1 MAEPALSEDHLD
13 LVLEKMY
20 QKKGW
25 DFRLY
30 RKSSLRRCI
39 ERRISFSRLPSREY
53 IERLDSEPAEFH
65 HLFNHITIKVSE
77 FFRDLEVFNQ
87 IERHVIP
94 ATLEKLKSE
103 GRDTLRIWS
112 CGCARGEE
120 PYSLAMLLF
129 KALSNAPASFGMAGQ
144 ESAVPQG
151 GTIKMMPSLH
161 FDESED
167 QTTGIRRSPAYQDRR
182 GFRSTALTASLTP
195 LDTSAGFNVKI
206 FATDIDESS
215 IEIARKGI
223 FSEDSFTNLSPVLRD
238 SFFKPLDTG
247 FQVILQIRNILTFGV
262 HNIVSNIHLSRTD
275 ILLCRN
281 LLIYFEK
288 DLQEKVFEKFFYSL
302 NRGGF
307 IILGKSEVV
316 PSLFRDRF
324 QEVFRKEKIY
334 QKI

>member
-1 MAEPALSEDHLD
+1 MMAEPALSEDHLD

-25 DFRLY
+25 DFRRY
-30 RKSSLRRCI
+30 RKSSLKRCI
-39 ERRISFSRLPSREY
+39 ERRISFSRLPPREY

-77 FFRDLEVFNQ
+77 FFRDPDVFNK
-87 IERHVIP
+87 IKDYVIP
-94 ATLEKLKSE
+94 EVVKRLKSE
-103 GRDTLRIWS
+103 RRNLLRIWS

-120 PYSLAMLLF
+120 PYSIAILLSRAEKICADRVLDF
-129 KALSNAPASFGMAGQ
+129 SP
-144 ESAVPQG
+144 
-151 GTIKMMPSLH
+151 
-161 FDESED
+161 ED
-167 QTTGIRRSPAYQDRR
+167 
-182 GFRSTALTASLTP
+182 FRPKPDTQ
-195 LDTSAGFNVKI
+195 LDTFAELKIKI

-215 IEIARKGI
+215 IEMARKGI
-223 FSEDSFTNLSPVLRD
+223 FHKASFTNLPPVLRD
-238 SFFKPLDTG
+238 QFFKPVDNG
-247 FQVILQIRNILTFGV
+247 FRVIPQIRNLLTFGV
-262 HNIVSNIHLSRTD
+262 HNIVSCIHLSHTD

-302 NRGGF
+302 NPGGF

-316 PSLFRDRF
+316 PSSLRDRF
-324 QEVFRKEKIY
+324 KEVFRKEKIY

>member
-25 DFRLY
+25 DFRRY
-30 RKSSLRRCI
+30 RKSSLKRCI

-77 FFRDLEVFNQ
+77 FFRDPDVFNQ

-94 ATLEKLKSE
+94 ATLERLKSE
-103 GRDTLRIWS
+103 GRDKLRIWS

-120 PYSLAMLLF
+120 PYSLAMLLSG
-129 KALSNAPASFGMAGQ
+129 ALDNARASFRMAGQ
-144 ESAVPQG
+144 EN
-151 GTIKMMPSLH
+151 
-161 FDESED
+161 
-167 QTTGIRRSPAYQDRR
+167 PANPDRR
-182 GFRSTALTASLTP
+182 GFLTP
-195 LDTSAGFNVKI
+195 HDKPSGFNVKI

-215 IEIARKGI
+215 IEKARKGI
-223 FSEDSFTNLSPVLRD
+223 FSPDSFTNLSPALRD
-238 SFFKPLDTG
+238 QFFKPVDNG
-247 FQVILQIRNILTFGV
+247 FQVIQQVRNLLTFGV
-262 HNIVSNIHLSRTD
+262 HNIVSCVHLSHTD

-288 DLQEKVFEKFFYSL
+288 DLQEKVFEKFLYSL
-302 NRGGF
+302 NPGGF

-316 PSLFRDRF
+316 PSSFRDRF
-324 QEVFRKEKIY
+324 REVFRKEKIY